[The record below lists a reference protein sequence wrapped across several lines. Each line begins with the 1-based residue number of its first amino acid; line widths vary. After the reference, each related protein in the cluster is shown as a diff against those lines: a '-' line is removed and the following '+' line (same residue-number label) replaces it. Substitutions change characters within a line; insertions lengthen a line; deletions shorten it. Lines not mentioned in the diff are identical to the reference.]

1 MHFNEEG
8 IDMAT
13 NEELTWEQ
21 ISKGCL
27 AALGMYVFFIGIPI
41 AVATFAVVAVLK
53 LAGVL

>member
-1 MHFNEEG
+1 
-8 IDMAT
+8 MAT